1 MYCNSI
7 WGSLTTKAPYRCVYI
22 MRNGCFPSELLGG
35 EAGIK
40 CLLNA
45 GCVPFFWPR
54 TLVFKRV
61 TSSDSN
67 FLGQVWTDIIDC
79 SLYLPSRFTSEYCM
93 PLFPNRNI
101 LLVKCQNL
109 TQRDHART
117 LIRKHVTLLLCCF
130 ACKVTS
136 CYIKAQWICIESFHH
151 RFMHVQGVEAVIAL
165 LFRWSFQS
173 NYPQTF
179 NV

>member
-1 MYCNSI
+1 MGKPPASH
-7 WGSLTTKAPYRCVYI
+7 SLTTKAPYRCVYI

-79 SLYLPSRFTSEYCM
+79 SLYLPSRFTSECCM

-130 ACKVTS
+130 AAKSHNVTS
-136 CYIKAQWICIESFHH
+136 KRGESVSKVSIIDSCMFK
-151 RFMHVQGVEAVIAL
+151 V
-165 LFRWSFQS
+165 
-173 NYPQTF
+173 
-179 NV
+179 